1 MKKQIITTLI
11 LILLLIPVGCS
22 NDEHSDAKATYVS
35 EASDL
40 INFMKNDPY
49 ENNPNNYSLINTSK
63 LLIEEDAVR
72 LEYEIFIQD
81 PKVIMKE
88 VIMSFHLADDMMNYL
103 NANNVFHTNT
113 DYDNSFDITPAGEV
127 EGASLSR
134 AFVLEPTKIDDKIL
148 SIYET
153 IYIKISYTV

>member
-1 MKKQIITTLI
+1 
-11 LILLLIPVGCS
+11 
-22 NDEHSDAKATYVS
+22 
-35 EASDL
+35 
-40 INFMKNDPY
+40 
-49 ENNPNNYSLINTSK
+49 
-63 LLIEEDAVR
+63 
-72 LEYEIFIQD
+72 
-81 PKVIMKE
+81 
-88 VIMSFHLADDMMNYL
+88 MSFHLADDMMNYL

-153 IYIKISYTV
+153 IYIKISYTVDSERIEDYFKMKISPSPELEAYLIN